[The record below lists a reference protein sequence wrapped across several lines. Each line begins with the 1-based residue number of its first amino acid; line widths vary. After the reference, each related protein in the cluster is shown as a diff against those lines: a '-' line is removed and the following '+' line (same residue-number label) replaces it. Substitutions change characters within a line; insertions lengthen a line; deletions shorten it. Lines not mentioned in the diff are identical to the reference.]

1 MDFSVAVDLLVLS
14 DWLISMDPATAPG
27 RTPTAEDSAID
38 DTLSTNGPLA
48 TEDTLATSGSLATGG
63 PSATDWSVPTGPW
76 TPDRPQEAGVGYG
89 GVGEDDWDPEGAEQ
103 AADDQDR
110 RYGPNPYL
118 AADETDPPRKGR
130 PE

>member
-1 MDFSVAVDLLVLS
+1 MVINQILKNLHFQKFYITHYYYIFSY
-14 DWLISMDPATAPG
+14 IHYIKP
-27 RTPTAEDSAID
+27 
-38 DTLSTNGPLA
+38 
-48 TEDTLATSGSLATGG
+48 LATGG

-110 RYGPNPYL
+110 RYGPNPHL
-118 AADETDPPRKGR
+118 AADETDPPWEGR